1 MEVLIAVTCGIIGI
15 LVLGAVLLLPLRIKF
30 ARELRQ
36 KTHHELEQLA
46 FRYEDDYFNYIG
58 SEHPEVIAFRTL
70 TEQKDLQGI
79 RKRWNQLS
87 SSFVK
92 LEKKAGHRGRP
103 LIMDYYHWYEL
114 VLRELDR
121 RGT

>member
-15 LVLGAVLLLPLRIKF
+15 LVLGAVLLLPLKIKF

-36 KTHHELEQLA
+36 KTQHELEQLA

-87 SSFVK
+87 SSFVT

-103 LIMDYYHWYEL
+103 LIMEYYHWYEL

>member
-70 TEQKDLQGI
+70 TEHKDLQGI